1 MEGVEETSVHAA
13 SASSEDVEMEFARKG
28 TMRRGTVNCVPD
40 GKDCGEIDAV
50 AREGDGNA
58 VRSQGSKNAVGDS

>member
-1 MEGVEETSVHAA
+1 MEGVEEMSVHAA
-13 SASSEDVEMEFARKG
+13 SASSDDMEIEFARTE

-58 VRSQGSKNAVGDS
+58 ARLQGSKNAVGD